1 MLDEGLDVLEG
12 LWSGQPFS
20 YSGEHYHV
28 QDVTF
33 ETTPVQSPRI
43 PIWVVGAWPRM
54 KSMRRVL
61 RYDGVLPIKM
71 SEDGAFIDLTPAD
84 IRAIK
89 AFIEKQRTQTTHF
102 DIVMEGETPGD
113 DSEKAASIIRPLAQ
127 AGLTWWLEAVWS
139 TPESQGGLEG
149 MRARILQGPPRIEE

>member
-1 MLDEGLDVLEG
+1 
-12 LWSGQPFS
+12 
-20 YSGEHYHV
+20 
-28 QDVTF
+28 
-33 ETTPVQSPRI
+33 
-43 PIWVVGAWPRM
+43 
-54 KSMRRVL
+54 
-61 RYDGVLPIKM
+61 M